1 MTRRPI
7 AYRRI
12 AEAAAA
18 SAPSVVARWLPK
30 GKRIANEWVSL
41 NPRRVDNRPGSF
53 KVNLR
58 KGSWADFATGDRGG
72 DLISL
77 AAYLF
82 HLEQGEAALRIATM
96 LGIDP
101 NE

>member
-18 SAPSVVARWLPK
+18 SAPSVVVQWLPN
-30 GKRIANEWVSL
+30 GKRIAHEWVAL
-41 NPRRVDNRPGSF
+41 NPTRVDNRPGSF
-53 KVNLR
+53 KINLR
-58 KGSWADFATGDRGG
+58 TGAWADFATGDRGG

-77 AAYLF
+77 AAYIF
-82 HLEQGEAALRIATM
+82 RLEQSEAALRIASM
-96 LGIDP
+96 IGIDP